1 MDTRLCLVTCIIG
14 YHTDDGI
21 WLGADSAGSDEYG
34 SQTIRADTKI
44 YQNGPMLIGACGSYR
59 MSQLLRYMEIP
70 KHPEGMPTF
79 EYMVRIFV
87 EACRKTLKKGGYTHV
102 KNNEEIGGTWVVG
115 YDNALFEIGDDFQVG
130 MSTKDYVC
138 IGSGEEYAYGAMGVL
153 HDIEEDP
160 VKAIKRALKIAAQ
173 HNAFVAAPFLVRKL
187 QTG

>member
-1 MDTRLCLVTCIIG
+1 MTCIIG

-21 WLGADSAGSDEYG
+21 WLGADSAGSNEYG

-59 MSQLLRYMEIP
+59 MSQLLRYMDIP
-70 KHPEGMPTF
+70 KHPEGMPNF

-87 EACRKTLKKGGYTHV
+87 ESCRKTLKRGGYTHI
-102 KNNEEIGGTWVVG
+102 KNNEELGGTWIVG
-115 YDNALFEIGDDFQVG
+115 YDDALFEIQDDFQVG

-153 HDIEEDP
+153 HEIEEDP
-160 VKAIKRALKIAAQ
+160 VKAIKKALKIAAQ
-173 HNAFVAAPFLVRKL
+173 HNAFVAAPFLVRQLKI
-187 QTG
+187 G